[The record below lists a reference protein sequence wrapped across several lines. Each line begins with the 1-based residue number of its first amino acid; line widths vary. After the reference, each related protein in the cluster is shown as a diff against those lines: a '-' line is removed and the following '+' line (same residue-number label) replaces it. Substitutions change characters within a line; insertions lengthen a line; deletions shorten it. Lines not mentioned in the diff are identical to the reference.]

1 MRWIISLLALA
12 NFSVYLWGTLRP
24 DNNRGVEIA
33 PLDVGVIRLLGES
46 PNRGAVIPKGL
57 RSPTNASESQGLL
70 RAVAF
75 VDGWGS
81 GKKKG
86 WACGELVWFK
96 DAESALEL
104 TKALS
109 SAGAEA
115 EYSEEVRQVLD
126 GYWVMIPPQA
136 DRRAARQQLAALQKA
151 DVKDTWL
158 MPTGLFKNAISLG
171 LYSRSSRAQSRARSV
186 RNLGFIA
193 KVQPN
198 YDRIV
203 GYRVAYRTDKR
214 NAESIRAAAA
224 AQEGLT
230 HRRIPCK

>member
-24 DNNRGVEIA
+24 DINRGVEFT

-46 PNRGAVIPKGL
+46 PDQGAVTPERLKNPPKF
-57 RSPTNASESQGLL
+57 RESQSFIST
-70 RAVAF
+70 VAF
-75 VDGWGS
+75 VDDRRTGTN
-81 GKKKG
+81 KG
-86 WACGELVWFK
+86 RACGELVWFK

-104 TKALS
+104 TEALS
-109 SAGAEA
+109 SVGAEA

-136 DRRAARQQLAALQKA
+136 DRRIARQQLAALRKA
-151 DVKDTWL
+151 NVKDTWL

-171 LYSRSSRAQSRARSV
+171 LYSRSSRAQSRAKSV
-186 RNLGFIA
+186 QNLGFSA
-193 KVQPN
+193 QVQPN
-198 YDRIV
+198 YDRIA
-203 GYRVAYRTDKR
+203 GYRVTYRTDKR

-224 AQEGLT
+224 AQSGLT